1 MRTNNSKRSGQ
12 RPHRAKKNPKKYPP
26 RVPTVVLKNGAKKDA
41 QMLAVFVTSPLFT
54 GDHQTT
60 EEDIN
65 SWFRANVDREKT
77 DNLVCQYFILLCY
90 KELGREPQRPK
101 APIYNWIGGA
111 KTRGWKERIEAII
124 NLAEA
129 KFKSN

>member
-1 MRTNNSKRSGQ
+1 MRTNDSKSSGR
-12 RPHRAKKNPKKYPP
+12 RPKRATKYPP
-26 RVPTVVLKNGAKKDA
+26 RVPTVVLKNGAKKDD
-41 QMLAVFVTSPLFT
+41 MLLAVFVTSPLFT
-54 GDHQTT
+54 GEHQTT

-77 DNLVCQYFILLCY
+77 DNLISQYFILLCY
-90 KELGREPQRPK
+90 KELGKEPLRPK
-101 APIYNWIGGA
+101 ASIYNWIGGA

>member
-1 MRTNNSKRSGQ
+1 MRSNDSKNPGR
-12 RPHRAKKNPKKYPP
+12 RAKRAPKYPP

-41 QMLAVFVTSPLFT
+41 QMLAVFVTHPIFEM
-54 GDHQTT
+54 GNQTK
-60 EEDIN
+60 EDVD

-77 DNLVCQYFILLCY
+77 DNLISQYFILLCY
-90 KELGREPQRPK
+90 KELGKEPQRPK
-101 APIYNWIGGA
+101 ASIYNWIGGA